1 MVVAHGR
8 NGTVDDAQV
17 VPLDPNVLERLR
29 KVEDEPIPRFSCLD
43 HLYDDPENKSQIKSF
58 NFDGN

>member
-8 NGTVDDAQV
+8 NGAVDDAQV

-29 KVEDEPIPRFSCLD
+29 QVEDEPIPGFSCLD
-43 HLYDDPENKSQIKSF
+43 HLYNDPENKSQIE
-58 NFDGN
+58 